1 VKTRIIKGI
10 KNWLIYRFIFL
21 GIALFNYL
29 PRKTALK
36 CGSFLGKI
44 CYFLIVKARRQTI
57 ENLKIAFKEK
67 NEGEVKRL
75 SLEVFENLGKNA
87 VDAIRLKNASWNEV
101 SRIVEVKGM
110 EHFDRAYKLGK
121 GLVALTGHIGNFE
134 LIATYFALAGYKV
147 SVIGRELY
155 DKRLDKLLVENRE
168 KAGIQNIPTTAKAKE
183 VIKTLKS
190 GRALG
195 VLIDQDSFRVR
206 GIFVDFFGRPAKT
219 PIGPILLAQRTGSPI
234 VPLAIIRK
242 ENDNYKMIIREE
254 IKTETPE
261 DKEKELVELTRKGT
275 KFLEDIIREYPDQWV
290 WMHNRWASQPED
302 KKFD

>member
-1 VKTRIIKGI
+1 M
-10 KNWLIYRFIFL
+10 
-21 GIALFNYL
+21 
-29 PRKTALK
+29 
-36 CGSFLGKI
+36 GKL
-44 CYFLIVKARRQTI
+44 CYFLITKARKQTI
-57 ENLKIAFKEK
+57 ENLKIAFKGK
-67 NEGEVKRL
+67 NEVELRRL
-75 SLEVFENLGKNA
+75 SLEVFENLGKNT
-87 VDAIRLKNASWNEV
+87 VDAIRLKNANWNEV
-101 SRIVEVKGM
+101 SQMVEVEGM

-147 SVIGRELY
+147 SIIGRELY

-168 KAGIQNIPTTAKAKE
+168 KAGIRNIPTTAKTRE
-183 VIKTLKS
+183 VVKALKS

-206 GIFVDFFGRPAKT
+206 GIFVNFFGRPAKT

-234 VPLAIIRK
+234 VPLAIVRK
-242 ENDNYKMIIREE
+242 EDDNYKMIIREE

-261 DKEKELVELTRKGT
+261 DKEKGLVELTQKGT
-275 KFLEDIIREYPDQWV
+275 KFLEDIIREYPAQWV

-302 KKFD
+302 KAID

>member
-1 VKTRIIKGI
+1 M
-10 KNWLIYRFIFL
+10 
-21 GIALFNYL
+21 
-29 PRKTALK
+29 
-36 CGSFLGKI
+36 
-44 CYFLIVKARRQTI
+44 
-57 ENLKIAFKEK
+57 KIAFKEK
-67 NEGEVKRL
+67 DRVELKEL
-75 SLEVFENLGKNA
+75 SLEVFENSGKNA
-87 VDAIRLKNASWNEV
+87 VDAIRLKNANWDEV
-101 SRIVEVKGM
+101 SQMVEVEGM

-155 DKRLDKLLVENRE
+155 DKRLNGLLVQNRE
-168 KAGIQNIPTTAKAKE
+168 KAGIQNIPTTAKARE
-183 VIKTLKS
+183 VIKALKS

-242 ENDNYKMIIREE
+242 EDDSYKMIIREE
-254 IKTETPE
+254 IKTETSE
-261 DKEKELVELTRKGT
+261 NKEKELMELTQKGT

-290 WMHNRWASQPED
+290 WMHNRWASQPKDE
-302 KKFD
+302 KFD